1 MAILRRFQPLAL
13 GLAAALSTAAIGTAA
28 LTTGAITA
36 ASAQDLV
43 GCQLV
48 DGLLS
53 CVPGV
58 SPDPQAQIKALRSQI
73 ATDIQLEGT
82 VQQQIDGL
90 QQMVLAGQASEGQLL
105 QATLS
110 ADVIASLPPSAFHW
124 YKLQAG
130 SKQWILIQGASGSTY
145 LIKANDV
152 SSQVMLVVAQPTA
165 TGSQRQATPA
175 VGPIQPASR

>member
-1 MAILRRFQPLAL
+1 MAILRRFHPLAL
-13 GLAAALSTAAIGTAA
+13 ALATGITSTGITATGISTA
-28 LTTGAITA
+28 AITA
-36 ASAQDLV
+36 ASAQDMV

-58 SPDPQAQIKALRSQI
+58 SPPPQAQIKALRSQI

-82 VQQQIDGL
+82 VQQQINSL
-90 QQMVLAGQASEGQLL
+90 QQMVLSGQASEGQLL

-110 ADVIASLPPSAFHW
+110 ADVLASLPPSAFHW
-124 YKLQAG
+124 YKLQPG

-145 LIKANDV
+145 LLKANDI

-165 TGSQRQATPA
+165 TGSQRQATPP
-175 VGPIQPASR
+175 VGPIQPATP

>member
-13 GLAAALSTAAIGTAA
+13 GLAAALGTAAISTAA
-28 LTTGAITA
+28 LTTGATTA

-82 VQQQIDGL
+82 VQQQINGL
-90 QQMVLAGQASEGQLL
+90 QQMVLTGQASEGQLL

-110 ADVIASLPPSAFHW
+110 ADVLASLPPSAFHW
-124 YKLQAG
+124 YKLQPG
-130 SKQWILIQGASGSTY
+130 SQQWILIQGASGSNY